1 MIQISFNFMYIH
13 VSLFTGSDWTFELLR
28 TLIEKKTTEICS
40 TSSLEGSPSPS
51 PPTHP
56 FWATVKHLTPSTLHT
71 LHTRTCKNLL
81 SSLSQCYLPLFGTNP
96 TYQLQGTLYKHMTQT
111 LSASTNSCT
120 TLEDLIRAM
129 AAIYTLADCGSCL
142 VMPQNDGEYE
152 KLMKQVVARGPK
164 VVYEAY
170 NNCVQEELKSSSC
183 LTSSRGVLKVWVRF
197 LLYPPL
203 SSPFFPTISLSTHS
217 FLVFLCL

>member
-1 MIQISFNFMYIH
+1 MYIH